1 MSERLRR
8 RFDLVGPYRPWTSKE
23 LAMIG
28 TMPDREV
35 GRRINRSL
43 SAVRDKKFALR
54 AARK

>member
-8 RFDLVGPYRPWTSKE
+8 RFDFVGPYRRWSKQE

-35 GRRINRSL
+35 ARRINRTL
-43 SAVRDKKFALR
+43 YAVRHRKFALR
-54 AARK
+54 RRQP